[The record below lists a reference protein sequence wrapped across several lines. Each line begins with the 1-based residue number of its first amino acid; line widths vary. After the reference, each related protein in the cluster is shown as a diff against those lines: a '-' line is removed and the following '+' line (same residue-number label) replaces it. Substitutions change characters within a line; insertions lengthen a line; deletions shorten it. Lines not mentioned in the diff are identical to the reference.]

1 MQPVGFEIG
10 IINDD
15 SIVEW
20 SKTNSRKEYIKL
32 HNGNN
37 FWCSS
42 GDGQPYIKIDLGRIM
57 TVTGC
62 L

>member
-1 MQPVGFEIG
+1 MQPVGFETG

-20 SKTNSRKEYIKL
+20 SKTNSKKEYIKL
-32 HNGNN
+32 HNGNG

-42 GDGQPYIKIDLGRIM
+42 GGGQPFIKIDLGRIM